1 MGGYFQNY
9 LNGLFLQISPYYF
22 LDLLAIEYSNNLWKL
37 LLNIDWFL
45 KKLSKFFLQKILN
58 KILYFYILFFLF
70 YIFAPIYFSSY
81 NLLPLRSITLF
92 WYACYLNAITKFH
105 LIIVFLIFCSHMI
118 IIDDEA
124 RVVTIRLF
132 WTSTNL
138 DHVTRHFFLLN
149 FVPHKKDIITK

>member
-70 YIFAPIYFSSY
+70 LYICTHLFQFLSFTPTHLVLSLYPDTYA
-81 NLLPLRSITLF
+81 NWMLLQNFIWLF
-92 WYACYLNAITKFH
+92 
-105 LIIVFLIFCSHMI
+105 
-118 IIDDEA
+118 
-124 RVVTIRLF
+124 
-132 WTSTNL
+132 
-138 DHVTRHFFLLN
+138 FFLY
-149 FVPHKKDIITK
+149 FVHTHTHAKFLSWCR